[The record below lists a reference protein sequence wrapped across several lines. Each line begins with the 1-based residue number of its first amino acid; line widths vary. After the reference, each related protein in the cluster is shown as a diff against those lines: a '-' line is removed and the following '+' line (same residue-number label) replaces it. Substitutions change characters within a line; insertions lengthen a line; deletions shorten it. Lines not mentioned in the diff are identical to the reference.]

1 MRREPPTGVAQR
13 LVTSFA
19 VNLPE
24 LPVLTPGQTL
34 GERQIALVASGD
46 SRLAA
51 NQAGWADQDAME
63 RKLAH
68 VLRQRG
74 FELLRAH
81 PVDQKQKHG
90 FLDSQRAGMNTFQ
103 GLDPS
108 ARVIVAE
115 AVWQFSHHV
124 LAGLQFH
131 QGPILTVANWSG
143 TAPGLVGLLNLNG
156 SLTKFGV
163 PYSTLWSANFDDPYF
178 LNGLDTWLKTGR
190 VTHDTRHVAP
200 WQPSG
205 AKGEAVGRQIA
216 DEILRRKAILGV
228 FDEGCMGMMN
238 AIIDDG
244 LLNRSGIF
252 KERLSQSALLAEMR
266 EVREAEAES
275 ALTWLQNEGTTFAW
289 GTDEATEL
297 TRSQTI
303 EQLKM
308 YIAAVRMADRFS
320 CDAIGIQYQLG
331 LADMCASSDLAEG
344 LLNNPHRPAVY
355 DGLGRELFAGRAV
368 PHFNEADEGAGVDAL
383 VTDRLWTAL
392 GLDPSNT
399 LHDLRYGEEF
409 NGEFVWVFLISG
421 AAPASHFVGG
431 YAGARSERQPPMY
444 FRRGGGTLK
453 GVSRPGSIV
462 WSRVFIE
469 EGELRADLGLGDVR
483 DLPPE
488 ETERRWQMTTPQWPI
503 MHAVLRGVSR
513 DQMMGRHK
521 SNHIH
526 VVYAPSERLTEAL
539 TAKAA
544 CFEALGIRCFTCG
557 DV

>member
-1 MRREPPTGVAQR
+1 M
-13 LVTSFA
+13 
-19 VNLPE
+19 NLPE
-24 LPVLTPGQTL
+24 LPVLTPGQPL
-34 GERQIALVASGD
+34 GEHQIALVASGD
-46 SRLAA
+46 SRLSA

-63 RKLAH
+63 RTLAQ

-74 FELLRAH
+74 YQLVRAH
-81 PVDQKQKHG
+81 PVDAQKRHG
-90 FLDSQRAGMNTFQ
+90 FLDSQRAGMDTFQ

-108 ARVIVAE
+108 TRVIVAE

-131 QGPILTVANWSG
+131 RGPILTVANWSG

-163 PYSTLWSANFDDPYF
+163 PYSSLWSSNFYDDFF
-178 LNGLDTWLKTGR
+178 LNGLEEWLATGH
-190 VTHDTRHVAP
+190 VTHDTSHVSP
-200 WQPSG
+200 WQATG
-205 AKGEAVGRQIA
+205 AAGEAVGRRVA
-216 DEILRRKAILGV
+216 EEIRQRKAILGV

-238 AIIDDG
+238 AIIDDS
-244 LLNRSGIF
+244 LLNRCGLF

-266 EVREAEAES
+266 DVRDTEAES
-275 ALTWLQNEGTTFAW
+275 ALAWLLNEGMTFAW

-297 TRSQTI
+297 TRNQTI

-308 YIAAVRMADRFS
+308 YIAAVRMADRFA

-344 LLNNPHRPAVY
+344 LLNNPHRPPVH
-355 DGLGRELFAGRAV
+355 DRDGRELFAGRAV

-383 VTDRLWTAL
+383 VTDRVWTAL

-399 LHDLRYGEEF
+399 LHDLRYGEEYD
-409 NGEFVWVFLISG
+409 GEFVWVLLISG

-431 YAGARSERQPPMY
+431 YSGARSERQPPMY

-453 GVSRPGSIV
+453 GVSKPGGIV

-469 EGELRADLGLGDVR
+469 NGELRVDLGLGDVR
-483 DLPPE
+483 ELPPE
-488 ETERRWQMTTPQWPI
+488 ETERRWDITTPQWPI
-503 MHAVLRGVSR
+503 MHCVLRGVSR
-513 DQMMGRHK
+513 DQMMGKHK

-526 VVYAPSERLTEAL
+526 VAYAPAEKLGEAL
-539 TAKAA
+539 AAKAA
-544 CFEALGIRCFTCG
+544 CFEALGVRCFICG
-557 DV
+557 GV